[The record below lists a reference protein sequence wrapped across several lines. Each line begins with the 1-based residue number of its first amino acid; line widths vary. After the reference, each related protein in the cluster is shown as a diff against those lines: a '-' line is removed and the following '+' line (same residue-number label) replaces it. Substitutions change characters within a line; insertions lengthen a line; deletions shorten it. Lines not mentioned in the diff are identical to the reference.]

1 MAENEVGL
9 VTHYFNNIGVAVI
22 ELSDVLKVGDK
33 IHIHGHTSDFEQEV
47 KSMQIEHKE
56 IDEAKAGQTIGL
68 KVEEH
73 ARVHDTIYKITSDN

>member
-1 MAENEVGL
+1 M
-9 VTHYFNNIGVAVI
+9 I

>member
-68 KVEEH
+68 KVDEH
-73 ARVHDTIYKITSDN
+73 VRVHDTIYKITSDN